1 MSILWLDQVTLEDR
15 ADVGGK
21 AAALGAL
28 RRAGLCVPNGFCI
41 TAEAER
47 EGAEF
52 WSKVASAYY
61 RLASDDGVVAVRSS
75 GVSEDSP
82 EASFAG
88 QYETFLDVRGSE
100 ALRSAIERCWQSAQ
114 SSRIRAYQTWHGY
127 NGGDERLPVLIQ
139 RQIPAT
145 MSGVLFTVDPVSGSD
160 TEMLIEATSGLGD
173 ELVSGR
179 VAPAR
184 YSVDRQGRVRVLS
197 LEELLTSAQ
206 CRALAELG
214 AQVEQVLGRGQDI
227 EWALSENEIHI
238 LQARPITRGG
248 APMPLSQV
256 WTRANIGEVLPHVIT
271 PLTWAVF
278 RATLLNDP
286 ALALSA
292 SDVDDHGSEGIR
304 RIHGRAY
311 VRLDSLLDSFCYL
324 PTITPQ
330 VMHRVLGVDLPP
342 AAESYARPTGLFVR
356 LAQGVFVLDA
366 MRFLPRLS
374 LMVGRLPPPPVA
386 GPERLAE
393 LVSWTA
399 RCFQSH
405 LKCTAYAIGAFGL
418 LTHLLS
424 RWMPSQAEMLL
435 PQVLT
440 GHENLQTAAQ
450 GISLWQLAE
459 QVLAHPALRQ
469 TLEEEPNWSVAVER
483 LASADGGPEFLEAF
497 QTFLEENGA
506 RAAGEFELSV
516 PRWREDPSFVLD
528 VLHKY
533 LDAQQTEASPGD
545 PTKQRCFRQDTIARA
560 QAALGPM
567 QRWALGRLLASYSD
581 YTALREN
588 VKYRLME
595 GYAMLRHTFLEI
607 GANLAASGVI
617 EDAADIF
624 FLTPSEM
631 LAPMTREERAGR
643 ARELIAARKKQ
654 HADWESHE
662 APDLIAGG
670 GPVGAS
676 ESEGLIGIG
685 CSPGRVEGVA
695 RVLYDVSEADT
706 LRPGEILVA
715 PHTDP
720 GWTLLFLSC
729 KAVVTEIG
737 GFLSHGATV
746 AREYGIPAV
755 VNVKGATARIQTGD
769 LIQVDGTNG
778 RIAVGDWSGGRRDTL
793 CES

>member
-1 MSILWLDQVTLEDR
+1 MRPW
-15 ADVGGK
+15 VGGK

-28 RRAGLCVPNGFCI
+28 RWAGLPVPDGFCI
-41 TAEAER
+41 PIEVAQ
-47 EGAEF
+47 EGIDAR
-52 WSKVASAYY
+52 WAAIVGAY
-61 RLASDDGVVAVRSS
+61 RQLAPDSGAVVVRSS
-75 GVSEDSP
+75 GVTEDSP
-82 EASFAG
+82 GASFAG
-88 QYETFLDVRGSE
+88 QYETVLNVRGVK
-100 ALRSAIERCWQSAQ
+100 ALRLAIERCWQSAR
-114 SSRIRAYQTWHGY
+114 SSRVRAYQAWSGY
-127 NGGDERLPVLIQ
+127 EGDDRRLPLLIQ

-173 ELVSGR
+173 ALVSGR

-184 YSVDRQGRVRVLS
+184 YSVDRRGRVRVLS
-197 LEELLTSAQ
+197 PEELLTSAQ

-248 APMPLSQV
+248 TPIPLSQV
-256 WTRANIGEVLPHVIT
+256 WTRANIGEVLPHVVT

-278 RATLLNDP
+278 QATLLNDP
-286 ALALSA
+286 ALALGA
-292 SDVDDHGSEGIR
+292 SDVDDRGSEGIR

-330 VMHRVLGVDLPP
+330 VMRRVLGVNLPP
-342 AAESYARPTGLFVR
+342 AAESYARPTGLLVR
-356 LAQGVFVLDA
+356 LAQEVFVLDV
-366 MRFLPRLS
+366 MRLLPRLS
-374 LMVGRLPPPPVA
+374 LMVGRLSPPPA
-386 GPERLAE
+386 DGAERLAE
-393 LVSWTA
+393 LVTWTA
-399 RCFQSH
+399 RCFQLH

-418 LTHLLS
+418 LTHLLG
-424 RWMPSQAEMLL
+424 RWMPTEAEMLL

-440 GHENLQTAAQ
+440 GRENLQTAAQ

-459 QVLAHPALRQ
+459 QVLAHSALRQ
-469 TLEEEPNWSVAVER
+469 TLEEEPNWSVAVE
-483 LASADGGPEFLEAF
+483 LLSSVDGGPEFLEAF

-533 LDAQQTEASPGD
+533 LDTQQTEASPGD
-545 PTKQRCFRQDTIARA
+545 PTKQWCFRQEAIARA
-560 QAALGPM
+560 QAALGPV
-567 QRWALGRLLASYSD
+567 QRWGLGRLLASYSE
-581 YTALREN
+581 YTTLREN

-607 GANLAASGVI
+607 GVNLAASGVI

-631 LAPMTREERAGR
+631 LDPMTGEERARR

-654 HADWESHE
+654 HVDWESQE

-670 GPVGAS
+670 GPVVAS

-720 GWTLLFLSC
+720 GWTPLFLSC

-755 VNVKGATARIQTGD
+755 VNVKEATTRIQTGD
-769 LIQVDGTNG
+769 LIQVDGARG
-778 RIAVGDWSGGRRDTL
+778 EVIICIRDSKL
-793 CES
+793 